1 MPAEARLTASPV
13 EVLIP
18 FLNRRAIVLRR
29 AQGLVVAPNQ
39 VEVFRLLDDDSLV
52 EDWAFPPGSR
62 VACISEFR
70 GGRQLLVARHR
81 IA

>member
-1 MPAEARLTASPV
+1 MPAEAGLIASPV

-18 FLNRRAIVLRR
+18 LLNRRTDVLRPTR
-29 AQGLVVAPNQ
+29 GLVVAPNQ
-39 VEVFRLLDDDSLV
+39 VEVFSPLDHDSSV

-62 VACISEFR
+62 VTCVTELR